1 MSSPNLF
8 YSTLTMNIK
17 STIFSIAL
25 LLSAGTAADEK
36 PAAQPAPRSDGNL
49 QIPTP
54 KLSEPGKWPLDAFLS
69 KLESGRDEWTS
80 ERTSEELTGILEKL
94 AAGLGKAGG
103 AESVKD
109 LLAEHFAGDAPLP
122 EPLRP
127 VLSNDLAAAWLWLPG
142 QGAGT
147 ERLGREAFPAAF
159 QRLGALFSKVAKIQV
174 KTYRADRL
182 SNDPPQFSTEVL
194 FEMDGQAGLDPG
206 QIQQKG
212 PAPFLQIRGHWRI
225 RWEKSAGAA
234 WRMAG
239 FEVRRFEKAA
249 LKQRLFTEISD
260 QALGAVPSYR
270 EQLRYGL
277 EYWRGRIDSASGIEV
292 YGHQG
297 IACGDY
303 DGDGREDLY
312 IAQAAGLPNRL
323 YRARGDGTFEDCT
336 DLEVL
341 GSLDETGAA
350 LFFDRENDG
359 DQDLLAVTSLELLLF
374 DNDGKGRFRRVEESG
389 LEAAQDRRATMI
401 GAAVADYDN
410 DGFLDLY
417 IISYVFWA
425 GSASR
430 RSSPYPFPYHDANN
444 GAPNF
449 LFRNRGDGAFE
460 EVTRASGMDA
470 NNRRYSLAASWC
482 DYDQDGDVDLYVAND
497 FGKNN
502 LYQNR
507 GHGTFK
513 DVAREAGVEDVGN
526 GMSVQWQ
533 DYDGDGWDDL
543 YVGNMWSSA
552 GNRLAAQ
559 PQFRRREGG
568 NPGVHQRMARGNS
581 LFRNRRD
588 GAFED
593 VSEKANAAFGR
604 WAWSSALVDVDLD
617 GREDIYILNG
627 FVTGERHDDL

>member
-1 MSSPNLF
+1 MDFKKIVFLSLALF
-8 YSTLTMNIK
+8 PVP
-17 STIFSIAL
+17 AL
-25 LLSAGTAADEK
+25 SEEK
-36 PAAQPAPRSDGNL
+36 PKLNSNLSDGNL

-54 KLSEPGKWPLDAFLS
+54 NLSEPGKWPLDPFLS
-69 KLESGRDEWTS
+69 KVESGRDEWTG

-94 AAGLGKAGG
+94 AAGLEDAGG
-103 AESVKD
+103 ADRAKD
-109 LLAEHFAGDAPLP
+109 LLAEGFAGDRPLP
-122 EPLRP
+122 ENLRP

-142 QGAGT
+142 QGAKP
-147 ERLGREAFPAAF
+147 ERLGRGAFPAAF
-159 QRLGALFSKVAKIQV
+159 QRLGALFSKVSKTSAK
-174 KTYRADRL
+174 TFRADRL
-182 SNDPPQFSTEVL
+182 SNHPAQFSTEVL
-194 FEMDGQAGLDPG
+194 FEMDGRSRPDGGEGRKEGPG
-206 QIQQKG
+206 EAA
-212 PAPFLQIRGHWRI
+212 APFLQIRARWKI
-225 RWEKSAGAA
+225 RWERAEGAE
-234 WRMAG
+234 WRMAA
-239 FEVRRFEKAA
+239 FEVLRFEKAA
-249 LKQRLFTEISD
+249 LKQRLFTDVSD
-260 QALGAVPSYR
+260 QAFGAIPSYR
-270 EQLRYGL
+270 EQLRHGL

-297 IACGDY
+297 IACGDF

-323 YRARGDGTFEDCT
+323 YRARGDGTFEDST
-336 DLEVL
+336 DLGVL

-350 LFFDRENDG
+350 LFFDRDNDG

-374 DNDGKGRFRRVEESG
+374 DNDGKGRFRRVEGSG
-389 LEAAQDRRATMI
+389 LEAAQDRRASMI
-401 GAAVADYDN
+401 GAAIADYDN
-410 DGFLDLY
+410 DGLLDLY
-417 IISYVFWA
+417 ILSYVFWA

-449 LFRNRGDGAFE
+449 LFRNRGGAFE
-460 EVTRASGMDA
+460 DVTKASGMDA

-482 DYDQDGDVDLYVAND
+482 DYDQDGDLDLYVAND

-502 LYQNR
+502 LYQNQ
-507 GHGTFK
+507 GDGTFK

-559 PQFRRREGG
+559 PQFRQREGE
-568 NPGVHQRMARGNS
+568 NAGVHQRMARGNS

-604 WAWSSALVDVDLD
+604 WAWSSALVDVDQD

-627 FVTGERHDDL
+627 FVTGEKRDDL